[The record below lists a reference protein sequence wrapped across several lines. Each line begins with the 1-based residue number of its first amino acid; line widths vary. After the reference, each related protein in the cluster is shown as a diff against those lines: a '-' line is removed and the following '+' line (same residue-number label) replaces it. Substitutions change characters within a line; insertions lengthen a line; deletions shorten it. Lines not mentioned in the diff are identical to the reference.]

1 MSQHPAESDRHLAAL
16 DACLGRTGLQYSSLP
31 RAGLGGGFALAF
43 APDLIVA
50 LAVGD
55 YLGPLFSI
63 SYGVAK
69 DLPRDRARI
78 LDLCNRHN
86 QNMTAYPVHLHDA
99 EIGWDILLTLTYPIA
114 LFENEPGF
122 VTGWAL
128 NAGHATTVASVRES
142 LVEAE
147 VSFRPYEWNAD
158 DAQRLL
164 TRTLI

>member
-1 MSQHPAESDRHLAAL
+1 
-16 DACLGRTGLQYSSLP
+16 
-31 RAGLGGGFALAF
+31 
-43 APDLIVA
+43 
-50 LAVGD
+50 
-55 YLGPLFSI
+55 
-63 SYGVAK
+63 
-69 DLPRDRARI
+69 
-78 LDLCNRHN
+78 
-86 QNMTAYPVHLHDA
+86 MTAYPVHLHDA